1 MLRQITKYGIMILAG
16 IYLLFAFV
24 IIPGKADTDKC
35 KGIFIA
41 ISDSTG
47 NVMTRESLIELLK
60 EADLDPNGKE
70 MDSIM
75 CRDIEKHI
83 ASLSVVNECQ
93 VYKTTGNYVDIA
105 VNCRIPILK
114 INTATGEGFY
124 IDSLGKKITNLHRPL
139 HLPVATGHVNDSI
152 LKKDVCE
159 IANAI
164 NRNKF
169 WQAQIEQIHFE
180 ENGEII
186 IVPRVGNH
194 IVEFGKAENAEKKLE
209 DLYTFYQKGLNVIGW
224 NKYSKLSLKYPG
236 RVIGTKREEKKR
248 Q

>member
-35 KGIFIA
+35 KGVFIA

-93 VYKTTGNYVDIA
+93 VYKTTGNS
-105 VNCRIPILK
+105 
-114 INTATGEGFY
+114 F
-124 IDSLGKKITNLHRPL
+124 
-139 HLPVATGHVNDSI
+139 
-152 LKKDVCE
+152 
-159 IANAI
+159 
-164 NRNKF
+164 
-169 WQAQIEQIHFE
+169 
-180 ENGEII
+180 
-186 IVPRVGNH
+186 
-194 IVEFGKAENAEKKLE
+194 
-209 DLYTFYQKGLNVIGW
+209 
-224 NKYSKLSLKYPG
+224 
-236 RVIGTKREEKKR
+236 
-248 Q
+248 